1 MSKCIAIIIGAWK
14 NSVNLKGFIK
24 NDNVKLI
31 FVGPKEL
38 FLDYHISDYFFSV
51 KGPSKILRKNDSAFE
66 NLVSKLRE
74 ILSAFSYLK
83 RYIISF
89 DNILQLTLCKLRLE
103 FQLEGF
109 NIEIMNQLISIKD
122 MKILLKKGRI
132 TVTKHYSIENLN
144 NTCVNSI
151 YEDINNTFP
160 QYPLIAKPYINRNYI
175 DASKDFLIM
184 ESRDLKRWFSKRK
197 RFNDIELNNYILE
210 EYPEDGIEF
219 IAICCNFQPL
229 IGIIV
234 SSFINIPYKK
244 LLEEGKPYSLEILEL
259 ENVRNY
265 YPGLEFFVKQ
275 ITKLSY
281 FNQIK
286 ELFFIEGIY
295 KNHNE
300 IYFKNISF
308 EINSKSKEYLI
319 EQANNFTTWQSFS
332 LKILQKNLL
341 EEYFNQQSDICML
354 LNDNKYLSIINFP
367 TINGTILHQQIL
379 KFKTKS
385 NLQILWTRSEGTDM
399 LQSQTE
405 DDNILQ
411 IIIANNNDRDE
422 FINDNITIMNEIE
435 IAIDRT
441 GHVIKGER
449 LSRSSLPHIQ
459 YTSNT
464 PLLRRSTFIQL
475 A

>member
-1 MSKCIAIIIGAWK
+1 MSKCIAIIVGAWK
-14 NSVNLKGFIK
+14 NKVNLKGFIK
-24 NDNVKLI
+24 NDNVLLI

-38 FLDYHISDYFFSV
+38 FLDYHISDYFFNV
-51 KGPSKILRKNDSAFE
+51 KGPSKILRKNEHAFE
-66 NLVSKLRE
+66 NFVSKLRE

-83 RYIISF
+83 RYIMSF
-89 DNILQLTLCKLRLE
+89 ENTLQLTLSKLRFE
-103 FQLEGF
+103 FQLDGF
-109 NIEIMNQLISIKD
+109 NNEIMNQLISIKD
-122 MKILLKKGRI
+122 MKLLLKKGRI
-132 TVTKHYSIENLN
+132 TVTKHYSFENLN
-144 NTCVNSI
+144 SSNVSDI
-151 YEDINNTFP
+151 YDNINNTLS

-175 DASKDFLIM
+175 DAPKDFLIM
-184 ESRDLKRWFSKRK
+184 EAKELKRWFNRREK
-197 RFNDIELNNYILE
+197 FNDTDIENYILE
-210 EYPEDGIEF
+210 EHPKDGKEF
-219 IAICCNFQPL
+219 IAICCNYQIL

-234 SSFINIPYKK
+234 SSFIDFPYKK
-244 LLEEGKPYSLEILEL
+244 LLEEGKPCSLEILEI

-275 ITKLSY
+275 IIKLSY

-286 ELFFIEGIY
+286 ELFFIEGVY

-308 EINSKSKEYLI
+308 EISTGSKEYLI

-332 LKILQKNLL
+332 LKILQKKLLQQFSNL
-341 EEYFNQQSDICML
+341 QSDVGML
-354 LNDNKYLSIINFP
+354 LNNNKYLSIINFP
-367 TINGTILHQQIL
+367 TINGTLLHQQIV

-385 NLQILWTRSEGTDM
+385 NLQILWTKSEGTDM

-411 IIIANNNDRDE
+411 IIIVNDNNRNE
-422 FINDNITIMNEIE
+422 FVNDNIRIMNEME

-441 GHVIKGER
+441 GHVMKGEK
-449 LSRSSLPHIQ
+449 LSRNSLPHIQ
-459 YTSNT
+459 YTSST

-475 A
+475 K